1 MTTGYDLWAEVGP
14 RGRDYFLP
22 RPAEDLQGFRSG
34 PASSSDMA
42 ALLCRAMQE
51 LQAPSGER
59 MLSEQLAMVWTGH
72 SERATL
78 PSWLAAQGAPKED
91 RDTVGR
97 WTPKD
102 SDDYVRN
109 YKAVVKRLL
118 NKVVQDLIAGVAF
131 DTMDEQGNMQELL
144 DAVVK
149 SGVDFE
155 QATEEIS
162 TLTSDARVWLLFVT
176 HPSPSLARTPAGA
189 ETDVAAS
196 IIGFYLLW

>member
-1 MTTGYDLWAEVGP
+1 MAILRRTKTTGPNKRVKTVPLHIPLGVSISGVDWLTAGYDLWAEVGP

-51 LQAPSGER
+51 LQAPSGGR
-59 MLSEQLAMVWTGH
+59 ILSEQLAMVWTGH

-91 RDTVGR
+91 RYTVGR

-102 SDDYVRN
+102 SDN
-109 YKAVVKRLL
+109 L
-118 NKVVQDLIAGVAF
+118 
-131 DTMDEQGNMQELL
+131 
-144 DAVVK
+144 
-149 SGVDFE
+149 
-155 QATEEIS
+155 
-162 TLTSDARVWLLFVT
+162 
-176 HPSPSLARTPAGA
+176 
-189 ETDVAAS
+189 
-196 IIGFYLLW
+196 

>member
-1 MTTGYDLWAEVGP
+1 
-14 RGRDYFLP
+14 
-22 RPAEDLQGFRSG
+22 
-34 PASSSDMA
+34 
-42 ALLCRAMQE
+42 
-51 LQAPSGER
+51 

-102 SDDYVRN
+102 SDDYVWN

-118 NKVVQDLIAGVAF
+118 NKVVQDVVTGLAF
-131 DTMDEQGNMQELL
+131 DTLDEQGNMQELL

-162 TLTSDARVWLLFVT
+162 TLTSYSRVWLLFVT

-196 IIGFYLLW
+196 IIGDSLAVGERQSGSDAAASSVGDQAGGD